1 MSGGLLSGPGVGADA
16 EYLLRSASE
25 YGGPLRG
32 RERRLLE
39 QALGLGVPDRERLI
53 GTQHDAV
60 RAGLLA
66 EELER
71 VGVEHAGIEV
81 HARESLARVRELSLG
96 NRVVPSEP
104 AERVGK
110 RRAAVR
116 QHELHSRELEEVAGK
131 QH

>member
-1 MSGGLLSGPGVGADA
+1 MSGAMLSGPAVGADA
-16 EYLLRSASE
+16 EYLLGSASG

-32 RERRLLE
+32 RERCLLE
-39 QALGLGVPDRERLI
+39 HALGLGVPDRERLI
-53 GTQHDAV
+53 GTQHHVV

-81 HARESLARVRELSLG
+81 HACESSARVRELSLG
-96 NRVVPSEP
+96 NGVVPSEP

-110 RRAAVR
+110 RRAAV
-116 QHELHSRELEEVAGK
+116 
-131 QH
+131 